1 MTRAPRSLCM
11 ILSDGDILDRL
22 EAGDL
27 VIEPIEDIDLQV
39 QPASVDVRLGREFL
53 EFQRANIPS
62 IHPTSENETEDYTR
76 EAIIDDGREYILHPG
91 DFVLA
96 TTKERVE
103 IPPDLVAQ
111 VEGRSSLGR
120 LAVITHASLP
130 VDEEIF
136 IWTPESGF
144 GFHEIGDVVE
154 DEPEARAVS
163 FDPETLSVSTH
174 EITDYITNPVQRIY
188 EVTLKS
194 GRQVRVTADHN
205 LFTLDEWGEVTRVP
219 SEEAVDEHVLVPGTV
234 PAPRGE
240 ERQIDLVTVLDG
252 DEDIVIYAS
261 DGVGSVDWSGTHRT
275 LQRHYEDQDAA
286 PLTRVRT
293 ATIPGDAH
301 VGFKQGSD
309 RLPRHLPV
317 TPEFGWMLGFYVAE
331 GYARRKQVVFTNND
345 DERLERVAS
354 YFEQFDTC
362 PSWQRDPDGASR
374 LTVCSA
380 LWSAVIRAIAGAG
393 GEKVI
398 PDRAWNWDD
407 AVLEA
412 VYDGLLEGD
421 GHRRSGRD
429 TLYTANEEHADR
441 AMYLGERLDR
451 MTSAYHRLRDVDD
464 GADRDEWSVDFYR
477 DAHKRG
483 QYVPNPSALLR
494 QLRAEAGLTTQEAA
508 TAIGRSSG
516 TSISN
521 VENREYE
528 TVTRETLRDLR
539 SAYREHGAET
549 GRLDAILDDDV
560 RFERVESV
568 ERTDRE
574 EVTYDLEVR
583 PNGRPIENF
592 LGGRGG
598 IFLSNTAGF
607 VDPGFRG
614 RITLELSNL
623 GTAPVALSPGMRIAQ
638 LVFTELKTPARKPY
652 GSERNSKYQDQ
663 TGPEASRIQGDEE
676 FTQDQ

>member
-1 MTRAPRSLCM
+1 M

-27 VIEPIEDIDLQV
+27 VIEPIGDIDLQV

-62 IHPTSENETEDYTR
+62 IHPNSENETEDYTQKTVINDDR
-76 EAIIDDGREYILHPG
+76 EFILHPG

-130 VDEEIF
+130 ADEPVF
-136 IWTPESGF
+136 LWTPEDGF
-144 GFHEIGDVVE
+144 GFYEIGAVVE
-154 DEPEARAVS
+154 EERDARAVS
-163 FDPETLSVSTH
+163 FDPETLSVRTH
-174 EITDYITNPVQRIY
+174 EVTDHITNPVQRIY
-188 EVTLKS
+188 EVTLES

-205 LFTLDEWGEVTRVP
+205 LFTLDEWGGVTRIP
-219 SEEAVDEHVLVPGTV
+219 SEDAVGEYVMVPDSL
-234 PAPRGE
+234 PEPRGV
-240 ERQIDLVTVLDG
+240 EREIDLVSLLDG
-252 DEDIVIYAS
+252 NDDIVVYAT
-261 DGVGSVDWSGTHRT
+261 DGVGTVDWSGTHKT
-275 LQRHYEDQDAA
+275 LQRHYDGRNAA
-286 PLTRVRT
+286 PMSRVKT
-293 ATIPGDAH
+293 ATIPASAD
-301 VGFKQGSD
+301 VGFKQSPD
-309 RLPRHLPV
+309 RLPRNLAV
-317 TPEFGWMLGFYVAE
+317 TESFGWMLGFYIAE

-345 DERLERVAS
+345 DERLERIAA
-354 YFEQFDTC
+354 YFEQFDAC
-362 PSWQRDPDGASR
+362 LSWQRDPEGASR

-393 GEKVI
+393 REKEI

-412 VYDGLLEGD
+412 LYDGLLEGD
-421 GHRRSGRD
+421 GHRRAGRD
-429 TLYTANEEHADR
+429 TLYTANERLADQ
-441 AMYLGERLDR
+441 AMYLGGRLDR
-451 MTSAYHRLRDVDD
+451 LTSAYSRTRRVRPDAERV
-464 GADRDEWSVDFYR
+464 EWSVDFYE

-483 QYVPNPSALLR
+483 QFVPNPTALLR
-494 QLRAEAGLTTQEAA
+494 HLRSEAGLTTQEAA

-516 TSISN
+516 TSVSN
-521 VENREYE
+521 VENAQYE
-528 TVTRETLRDLR
+528 TVKRATLADLRD
-539 SAYREHGAET
+539 AYRAGGADTE
-549 GRLDAILDDDV
+549 RLDAILDGGV
-560 RFERVESV
+560 RFERVASV
-568 ERTDRE
+568 DRTDRE
-574 EVTYDLEVR
+574 EVTYDLEVQ
-583 PNGRPIENF
+583 PNGRAIENF
-592 LGGRGG
+592 IGGRGG

-623 GTAPVALSPGMRIAQ
+623 GTAPVALTPEMRIAQ

-652 GSERNSKYQDQ
+652 GAERGSKYQDQ

-676 FTQDQ
+676 FTHDS